1 MQIQNKPPL
10 DGLVVPSISI
20 DLVSQQQLTEDSLRF
35 PKQVQRLIQK
45 I

>member
-1 MQIQNKPPL
+1 MQIQNKTPL
-10 DGLVVPSISI
+10 DGLVPSISI